1 MITMT
6 SKTVKNF
13 RHAVKLAMEQPD
25 LGCELLDL
33 YYNSPSQDIKNYIT
47 FIKCNYCY
55 KNCPQ
60 TFQECVDSLRYL
72 YKNGLIT
79 LSEFRTVLGRF
90 LVLKR
95 KGYLS

>member
-1 MITMT
+1 MIMMT

-13 RHAVKLAMEQPD
+13 KHAVRLAMEEPD
-25 LGCELLDL
+25 LGCELLNL
-33 YYNSPSQDIKNYIT
+33 YYNSPSEDVKNYVT

-55 KNCPQ
+55 KICSQ
-60 TFQECVDSLRYL
+60 SFGECVDSLRYL
-72 YKNGLIT
+72 YKNKLIT
-79 LSEFRTVLGRF
+79 LPEFRTVLGRY